1 MFNKE
6 KCISNIY
13 QLAKE
18 KGLKIGDLEKSVGV
32 STGYLSRLN
41 KGENTT
47 VPSVDFIANVAEV
60 LGVTVD
66 ALLNNDYSS
75 PTPTEKY
82 LLAFIDKLMSQ
93 TNADKLDWKKET
105 LFQLRSVDCDNH
117 GNPEHILYAW
127 KQEGSSSV
135 VAYDSKFNPR
145 VDVSGDCYY
154 LSLPGQINTVVYLI
168 CVDDP
173 EVIDTQFAN
182 DAFELYMVQ
191 NLNVTPLCSSLLE
204 NSPFC
209 EALSKLYVAVTESS
223 KHPKLE
229 SNVMSAIDAFMN
241 YQTLEDLEPDEEL
254 PF

>member
-18 KGLKIGDLEKSVGV
+18 KGVKIGDLEKSVGV

-105 LFQLRSVDCDNH
+105 LSQLRSVDCDNH

-145 VDVSGDCYY
+145 VDVSGDCFK
-154 LSLPGQINTVVYLI
+154 LVLPGSKGTVVYLM
-168 CVDDP
+168 CVNDQ
-173 EVIDTQFAN
+173 ETIDTPLQE
-182 DAFELYMVQ
+182 DSFELYMIK
-191 NLNVTPLCSSLLE
+191 NGYEKPLCNSS
-204 NSPFC
+204 SPFYNSLK
-209 EALSKLYVAVTESS
+209 ELYTAVTESN

-229 SNVMSAIDAFMN
+229 NDVKASIDAFMN
-241 YQTLEDLEPDEEL
+241 QIMFAEIDTEDEL